1 VILSCRI
8 LVCIGM
14 SYWGGLTNRIAYA
27 PTKWVLLRD
36 LVACTLENNLVLI
49 SMESVVANQSST
61 PRRSISAKGSHKR
74 MQRRQWGCTTRLKR
88 LMQQSFAMFLSL
100 VWIFASWGDYVFESE
115 AQGTIPTMWIIA
127 PGLKDPTLHARV
139 QLNNHKNIFLGGLAR
154 CILGLCIGIIHVYA
168 LIVRQRSTRHHSS
181 PTYYVGGSKK
191 HSKNRH
197 KSWSISIRSFR
208 HLSDTLQQQNVVAW
222 NVVMLIISYG
232 FGAWAPLTNL
242 IYCTMGILLFTPP
255 GGGSMMEGTVTVVAT
270 RRGAI
275 SKAKQ
280 SKGAA
285 MPPNVVIVVHESLSG
300 AAMQSPAGID
310 AAPFFHSM
318 RSDPNFYDFK
328 YARTIAATTP
338 IATPGLLTGLMP
350 YTDEGVDLVK
360 RASLA
365 SEFKQMGYDTGSFVA
380 YGADWTGNAWWILT
394 YLLVP
399 NFDAVFDPKA
409 TGDELVN
416 EYGMDDR
423 VMVNHFRG
431 WLQTRRGPGNSNNN
445 TAAAANS
452 RKASDKNET
461 TENPFFALVVQNN
474 NHFPFMRHASYSGDP
489 ECDKKER
496 ERESNTVDNGRNLAE
511 EEESPWQLPEDSF
524 LDVERSDFDD
534 YTSTMNEN
542 EELWGESYGPSCGF
556 TDVSKYYSSI
566 RTSDE
571 ALEGIFSALNE
582 SGLLNNTILVG
593 AGDHGEV
600 PGVLE
605 RMSDVNAP
613 LLSIPLWMYI
623 PRKFLPD
630 RAYRKEKNGGVSG
643 TYLRDNV
650 DRGVS
655 ILDVVPTLRDLFGY
669 DELYSSKEEKECVVG
684 QSLLSQPVLD
694 DRVMISWQGL
704 PLQGHQIGI
713 FSTASDA
720 LIYYKKDPET
730 TKHIDYRFN
739 PGDIFF
745 NRSESLLADHPEKAR
760 HWKDMLQQNG
770 LLSHGAVKKWMP
782 GLGAL
787 LEA

>member
-1 VILSCRI
+1 MILSCRI

-27 PTKWVLLRD
+27 PTNWVLLRD
-36 LVACTLENNLVLI
+36 LVASTLENNLVLI

-61 PRRSISAKGSHKR
+61 PRRSIR
-74 MQRRQWGCTTRLKR
+74 MHRRQWGCTTRLKR
-88 LMQQSFAMFLSL
+88 LIQQSFATFLSL
-100 VWIFASWGDYVFESE
+100 VWIIASWGDYVFESE

-127 PGLKDPTLHARV
+127 PGLKDPTLHAGV
-139 QLNNHKNIFLGGLAR
+139 QFNNHKDIFLGGIAR
-154 CILGLCIGIIHVYA
+154 CILGLCIGIIYV
-168 LIVRQRSTRHHSS
+168 LIVNKRSTRHNSS
-181 PTYYVGGSKK
+181 PTYVGSKK

-222 NVVMLIISYG
+222 NVVMLIVSYG
-232 FGAWAPLTNL
+232 IGAWAPLTNL
-242 IYCTMGILLFTPP
+242 FFGTAGILLFTPP
-255 GGGSMMEGTVTVVAT
+255 GGGSMMEETVTVVAT

-275 SKAKQ
+275 NKAKQ

-300 AAMQSPAGID
+300 AAMQSPAGIE

-350 YTDEGVDLVK
+350 YTDDGVDLVK

-399 NFDAVFDPKA
+399 GFDAVFDPKA

-423 VMVNHFRG
+423 VMVNHFQG
-431 WLQTRRGPGNSNNN
+431 WLKTRRSSGNSTSADSGKASNTNA
-445 TAAAANS
+445 TAARNS
-452 RKASDKNET
+452 NVRHRNA
-461 TENPFFALVVQNN
+461 FFALIVQNN

-489 ECDKKER
+489 ECDKMKR
-496 ERESNTVDNGRNLAE
+496 ERESNAVDNTRNLAKE
-511 EEESPWQLPEDSF
+511 ALPWQLPEEPF
-524 LDVERSDFDD
+524 PDVERSDFDD
-534 YTSTMNEN
+534 YTMNEN
-542 EELWGESYGPSCGF
+542 EEFWGESYGPSCGF

-571 ALEGIFSALNE
+571 ALEGIFNALNE

-623 PRKFLPD
+623 PRKLLPD
-630 RAYRKEKNGGVSG
+630 RAYRKERNGGTSG
-643 TYLRDNV
+643 TYLRDNIN
-650 DRGVS
+650 RGVS
-655 ILDVVPTLRDLFGY
+655 ILDVVPTLRDLIGY
-669 DELYSSKEEKECVVG
+669 DGLYSSEEEKKCVVG
-684 QSLLSQPVLD
+684 QSLLSQPVRD
-694 DRVMISWQGL
+694 DRVMMSWQGL

-730 TKHIDYRFN
+730 TKHIDYIFN
-739 PGDIFF
+739 PGDVFF

-760 HWKDMLQQNG
+760 HWKDVLQQNG
-770 LLSHGAVKKWMP
+770 LLSHDVVKKWMP
-782 GLGAL
+782 VLGAL
-787 LEA
+787 LKE